1 MLCRMTGT
9 IAEVLKQAKPFASP
23 EQEALLGLLTV
34 AARLTEPW
42 VKVLKE
48 TSSLTASQYN
58 VLRIL
63 RGSHPAR
70 LACSDIAS
78 RMIDRDPDV
87 TRLLD
92 RLEKRGLAKRVRSR
106 TDRRVV
112 EIGITAKG
120 LQVVGGLDPQA
131 QRMPKALLGHLG
143 PDRLRQLTRLLE
155 IIIADLGTFP

>member
-1 MLCRMTGT
+1 MTGT
-9 IAEVLKQAKPFASP
+9 IADVLKQAKPFASP
-23 EQEALLGLLTV
+23 EQEALLGLLTA
-34 AARLTEPW
+34 AARLNEPW
-42 VKVLKE
+42 VKVLKS
-48 TSSLTASQYN
+48 TTSLTGSQYN

-70 LACSDIAS
+70 LACGDIAS

-92 RLEKRGLAKRVRSR
+92 RLEQRGLVKRARSR
-106 TDRRVV
+106 IDRRVV

>member
-1 MLCRMTGT
+1 MSGT
-9 IAEVLKQAKPFASP
+9 IADTLKQAKPFASP
-23 EQEALLGLLTV
+23 EQEALLGLLLV
-34 AARLTEPW
+34 AARLQEPW
-42 VKVLKE
+42 IRFLKDAAD
-48 TSSLTASQYN
+48 LTASQYN

-92 RLEKRGLAKRVRSR
+92 RLEKRGLVKRFRSR

-112 EIGITAKG
+112 EVGVTAKG
-120 LQVVGGLDPQA
+120 LQVAGSLDVHS

-155 IIIADLGTFP
+155 TVIADQPSFP